1 MSIHNRIHASIINK
15 YGKKIR
21 NKQRGDKKERAI
33 CWLYCCSI
41 TNIKKAEN

>member
-21 NKQRGDKKERAI
+21 NKQRG
-33 CWLYCCSI
+33 
-41 TNIKKAEN
+41 IKKRGLYAGYTVAV